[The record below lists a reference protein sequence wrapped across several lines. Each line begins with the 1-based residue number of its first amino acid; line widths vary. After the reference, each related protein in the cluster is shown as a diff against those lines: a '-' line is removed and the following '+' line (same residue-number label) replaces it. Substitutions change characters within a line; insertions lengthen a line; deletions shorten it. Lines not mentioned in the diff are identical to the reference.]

1 MQALALLKYWKLIVG
16 GVLTVAFVG
25 MFIALKVEHRHNVK
39 LQVQIERLND
49 LRAQDRANYEA
60 AAKAAEAEQ
69 NARLTRVKSQQEQVT
84 HEVTTDYQ
92 RQLADLRAR
101 FLRAKPKADP
111 GVSPGATV
119 SGVPNAA
126 PGADD
131 STRDDLRPSERQLAA
146 EISLRLRYLQEWV
159 RKQVETR

>member
-1 MQALALLKYWKLIVG
+1 MLALLNYWKLIVG

-39 LQVQIERLND
+39 LQVQVERLND
-49 LRAQDRANYEA
+49 LRAQDKANYEA

-101 FLRAKPKADP
+101 FLRAKPKADS

-119 SGVPNAA
+119 SGVPNAT
-126 PGADD
+126 PGTDEGTGEQL
-131 STRDDLRPSERQLAA
+131 SPSERQLAA